1 MAYPYYVNKNRPNH
15 SSHLIVI
22 HTIPKAEY
30 ACWRGNLLILFHPVL
45 EIISCV
51 EGRERE
57 TQAPAASAACGNLL
71 NLDWQHGDSEY
82 IRIPLGSLTL
92 LANLSEPKRT

>member
-1 MAYPYYVNKNRPNH
+1 MSELDVAQESEFTYPFKGYMAYPYYVNKNRPNR

-51 EGRERE
+51 EGRQRE
-57 TQAPAASAACGNLL
+57 TQAPAASAACGILL
-71 NLDWQHGDSEY
+71 NLA
-82 IRIPLGSLTL
+82 
-92 LANLSEPKRT
+92 LATRRL